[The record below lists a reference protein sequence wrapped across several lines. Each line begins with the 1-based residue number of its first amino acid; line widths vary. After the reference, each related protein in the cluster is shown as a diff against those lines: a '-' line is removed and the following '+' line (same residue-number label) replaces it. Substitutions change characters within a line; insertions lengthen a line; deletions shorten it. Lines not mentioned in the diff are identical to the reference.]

1 MYYDVNKQKNN
12 VGESIS
18 DCARNGEDEFGCHS
32 VDAVVDDDAIGGND
46 RSNEDAIFNE
56 RGLCITPS
64 IIITSSLHKSRQL
77 FRQKEYLKFSFDFD
91 FSAVLGHGFSIH
103 SFLS

>member
-1 MYYDVNKQKNN
+1 M
-12 VGESIS
+12 GESIS

-46 RSNEDAIFNE
+46 RSNEDAIFDE

-64 IIITSSLHKSRQL
+64 IIITSSLHK
-77 FRQKEYLKFSFDFD
+77 KP
-91 FSAVLGHGFSIH
+91 SAFPSKGIS
-103 SFLS
+103 